1 MKTFRNAQMI
11 LSHTLI
17 YLYKAGKQ
25 DCSKF
30 WVEPEQNELKLLSR
44 WFHFCGYLNC
54 LFIMCYHSLLF
65 ESTLQIPVSWLKWK
79 VAKIL
84 DRTIFDPLPVDMTNK
99 ENHLFLDQTHF
110 LDFFPRK
117 YPLAIVLTWCDST
130 YEMNKV
136 NASSYLQVLVAT
148 TIVWIN
154 LLWLQSYKEVLF
166 FSSATLPF
174 GKF

>member
-1 MKTFRNAQMI
+1 MI
-11 LSHTLI
+11 LWIKPFPVTVHVHDII
-17 YLYKAGKQ
+17 YLK
-25 DCSKF
+25 
-30 WVEPEQNELKLLSR
+30 N
-44 WFHFCGYLNC
+44 
-54 LFIMCYHSLLF
+54 F
-65 ESTLQIPVSWLKWK
+65 ESTLQMLVSWLKWK

-84 DRTIFDPLPVDMTNK
+84 DRTVFDPLPVGMTNK

-117 YPLAIVLTWCDST
+117 YPLGIVLTWYDST

-136 NASSYLQVLVAT
+136 NVS
-148 TIVWIN
+148 IN